1 MKCFVLAV
9 LPLLL
14 ATVASAQT
22 ASPRSVWVADYS
34 PDGVKTAVAA
44 GKTTLI
50 YSGGSSMAVANHVE
64 VARYVARRVAE
75 ELGNALVLPIV
86 PTPARAESAAV
97 NRGSDGP
104 FEIVTRFV
112 AAADFK
118 EVFVVADEGAGPADT
133 TLEQL
138 VSRLDAALKPKGVPV
153 HHITAHELR
162 PGQDGLTFNGDY
174 LRRWAVRT
182 IQPDRRKPVE
192 DAAELLYVDPDH
204 KWLKTASIA
213 AQDREVVTPA
223 LGRLLLE
230 ERVSSI
236 LNQIRSQSPRHL
248 TLPSPAGSNPR
259 NRLSAIP
266 ENKITEPLRRALGE
280 YRAVRPDGLPGDR
293 TGAVGAGGPGL
304 WSVYVHLPE
313 ILGPIRELH
322 EQAHV
327 NPRISQKLVHLVIL
341 ITARY
346 WANDIWTAHDVD
358 IVKEG
363 TAAETVKAI
372 AEGRHPDRMSED
384 ESIVYD
390 FCTELLENKRVS
402 DATYARAVAMF
413 GEEGVVQIAVV
424 QGLYSYLSMAVN
436 MAYPESA
443 THGRLL
449 PFPQ

>member
-22 ASPRSVWVADYS
+22 PAASPRSVWIADYS

-86 PTPARAESAAV
+86 PTPARAGSAAA

-104 FEIVTRFV
+104 FEIVTRAV

-118 EVFVVADEGAGPADT
+118 EVFVVADEGAGPADK

-192 DAAELLYVDPDH
+192 DAAELLYVDPEHRVVEDGV
-204 KWLKTASIA
+204 
-213 AQDREVVTPA
+213 DR
-223 LGRLLLE
+223 
-230 ERVSSI
+230 
-236 LNQIRSQSPRHL
+236 RSGPRGGD
-248 TLPSPAGSNPR
+248 AG
-259 NRLSAIP
+259 A
-266 ENKITEPLRRALGE
+266 
-280 YRAVRPDGLPGDR
+280 RPP
-293 TGAVGAGGPGL
+293 
-304 WSVYVHLPE
+304 
-313 ILGPIRELH
+313 
-322 EQAHV
+322 
-327 NPRISQKLVHLVIL
+327 
-341 ITARY
+341 
-346 WANDIWTAHDVD
+346 
-358 IVKEG
+358 
-363 TAAETVKAI
+363 
-372 AEGRHPDRMSED
+372 
-384 ESIVYD
+384 
-390 FCTELLENKRVS
+390 
-402 DATYARAVAMF
+402 YARAAR
-413 GEEGVVQIAVV
+413 Q
-424 QGLYSYLSMAVN
+424 LD
-436 MAYPESA
+436 
-443 THGRLL
+443 
-449 PFPQ
+449 PQ